1 MTHVTSVRE
10 LHRLVSKD
18 IYQNLGNVQEAYVII
33 PSYDYL
39 LKQFTP
45 KNKYVM
51 KADRYFSN
59 LPFQLSLSGRSNHV
73 KHVDFEYTQ
82 IVKKYMKEYAVENR
96 DISMFIQV
104 DDKNKVGNK
113 ISRFFIKLVNLV
125 YSSSLFTGTNW
136 RTRTTSDSNRAKQTY
151 YTSC

>member
-1 MTHVTSVRE
+1 M
-10 LHRLVSKD
+10 
-18 IYQNLGNVQEAYVII
+18 I

-45 KNKYVM
+45 KNSYAM
-51 KADRYFSN
+51 KADRYFSK

-96 DISMFIQV
+96 NISIFIQV
-104 DDKNKVGNK
+104 DDKNKVSNIK
-113 ISRFFIKLVNLV
+113 IIHLINSI
-125 YSSSLFTGTNW
+125 
-136 RTRTTSDSNRAKQTY
+136 D
-151 YTSC
+151 